1 MNSFKQKL
9 KSLLNDSSSLKDTSN
24 IDQKFEQFLLRTYRK
39 IKLDNTRQSLLV
51 STYKNNYSNN
61 FRKTT
66 RNLFMYNTKIS
77 GKKRGISPNIAERM
91 AQTFSLM
98 KNEKSRSIYNNFK
111 SDMFYNALNKYM
123 DNSSKI
129 KRKIQRSIDY
139 IIQDKN
145 NSTISRYSNNNR
157 PKSVINNSININSIY
172 SNNKNKTINNIRKVY
187 ENNNE
192 RISKEKD
199 REKDITGES
208 FRNNLRKGKIDFN
221 DYFNQFRN
229 RQKYINFNF

>member
-66 RNLFMYNTKIS
+66 RNSFMYNTKIS

-129 KRKIQRSIDY
+129 KRKIQRGIDY

-145 NSTISRYSNNNR
+145 NSTISRYSKNNR
-157 PKSVINNSININSIY
+157 PKSVINNSININDIY
-172 SNNKNKTINNIRKVY
+172 SNNKNKTINNMRKIY
-187 ENNNE
+187 DNNE
-192 RISKEKD
+192 RISREKD

-208 FRNNLRKGKIDFN
+208 FRNNLRRGKIDFN

>member
-66 RNLFMYNTKIS
+66 RNSFMYNTKIS

-98 KNEKSRSIYNNFK
+98 KNENSSNIYNNFK
-111 SDMFYNALNKYM
+111 SEMFYNALNKYM
-123 DNSSKI
+123 NNSSKI

-145 NSTISRYSNNNR
+145 NSTIRYSGNNR
-157 PKSVINNSININSIY
+157 QKSLFNKTININNIY
-172 SNNKNKTINNIRKVY
+172 SNNKNKTIYNIRKIY
-187 ENNNE
+187 DNNE
-192 RISKEKD
+192 KLSKEK
-199 REKDITGES
+199 EKDITGES

>member
-9 KSLLNDSSSLKDTSN
+9 KSLLNDSSSIKDTSN

-51 STYKNNYSNN
+51 STYKNNFSNN

-66 RNLFMYNTKIS
+66 RNSFINNSKIS
-77 GKKRGISPNIAERM
+77 EKKRGISPNIAERM

-98 KNEKSRSIYNNFK
+98 KNENSSNIYNNFK
-111 SDMFYNALNKYM
+111 SEMFYNALNKYM
-123 DNSSKI
+123 NNSSKI

-145 NSTISRYSNNNR
+145 NSTIRYSANNR
-157 PKSVINNSININSIY
+157 PKSLFNKTININNIY
-172 SNNKNKTINNIRKVY
+172 SNNKNKTIYNIRKIY

-192 RISKEKD
+192 KISKEK
-199 REKDITGES
+199 EKDITGES

>member
-24 IDQKFEQFLLRTYRK
+24 IDQKIEHFLLRTYRK

-66 RNLFMYNTKIS
+66 RNSFMYNTKIS
-77 GKKRGISPNIAERM
+77 GNKRGISPNIAERM

-129 KRKIQRSIDY
+129 KRKIQRGIDY

-145 NSTISRYSNNNR
+145 NSKIRYSKNNR
-157 PKSVINNSININSIY
+157 PKSVINNSININDIY
-172 SNNKNKTINNIRKVY
+172 SNNKNKTINNIRKIY
-187 ENNNE
+187 DNNE
-192 RISKEKD
+192 RISKEK
-199 REKDITGES
+199 EKDITGES

>member
-9 KSLLNDSSSLKDTSN
+9 KSLLNDSSSIKDTSN

-51 STYKNNYSNN
+51 STYKNNFSNN

-66 RNLFMYNTKIS
+66 RNSFINNLKITEN
-77 GKKRGISPNIAERM
+77 KRGISPNIAERM

-98 KNEKSRSIYNNFK
+98 KNENSSNIYNNFK
-111 SDMFYNALNKYM
+111 SEMFYNALNKYM
-123 DNSSKI
+123 NNSSKI

-145 NSTISRYSNNNR
+145 NSTIRYSANNR
-157 PKSVINNSININSIY
+157 PKSLFNKTININNIY
-172 SNNKNKTINNIRKVY
+172 SNNKNKTIYNIRKIY
-187 ENNNE
+187 DNNE
-192 RISKEKD
+192 KLSKEKEK
-199 REKDITGES
+199 EKDITGES

>member
-9 KSLLNDSSSLKDTSN
+9 KSLLNDSSSIKDTSN

-51 STYKNNYSNN
+51 STYKNNFSNN

-66 RNLFMYNTKIS
+66 RNSFINNSKITEN
-77 GKKRGISPNIAERM
+77 KRGISPNIAERM

-98 KNEKSRSIYNNFK
+98 KNENSSNIYNNFK
-111 SDMFYNALNKYM
+111 SEMFYNALNKYM
-123 DNSSKI
+123 NNSSKI

-145 NSTISRYSNNNR
+145 NSTIRYSGNNR
-157 PKSVINNSININSIY
+157 PKSLF
-172 SNNKNKTINNIRKVY
+172 NKTIYNIRKIY

-192 RISKEKD
+192 KLSKEK
-199 REKDITGES
+199 EKDITGES

>member
-9 KSLLNDSSSLKDTSN
+9 RSLLNDSSSIKDTSN

-66 RNLFMYNTKIS
+66 RNSINNHSKIS
-77 GKKRGISPNIAERM
+77 EKKRGISSNIAERM

-98 KNEKSRSIYNNFK
+98 KNENSNSIYNNFQ
-111 SDMFYNALNKYM
+111 SDMFYNAINKYM
-123 DNSSKI
+123 NNSSKI
-129 KRKIQRSIDY
+129 KRKIQRGIDY

-145 NSTISRYSNNNR
+145 NSTIRYSGNNR
-157 PKSVINNSININSIY
+157 PKSLFNKTININNIY
-172 SNNKNKTINNIRKVY
+172 SNNKNKTTICRK
-187 ENNNE
+187 
-192 RISKEKD
+192 
-199 REKDITGES
+199 
-208 FRNNLRKGKIDFN
+208 
-221 DYFNQFRN
+221 
-229 RQKYINFNF
+229 

>member
-157 PKSVINNSININSIY
+157 PKSVINNSININSI
-172 SNNKNKTINNIRKVY
+172 
-187 ENNNE
+187 
-192 RISKEKD
+192 
-199 REKDITGES
+199 
-208 FRNNLRKGKIDFN
+208 F
-221 DYFNQFRN
+221 
-229 RQKYINFNF
+229 

>member
-9 KSLLNDSSSLKDTSN
+9 KSLLNDSSSIKDTSN

-51 STYKNNYSNN
+51 STYKNNFSNN

-66 RNLFMYNTKIS
+66 RNSFINNLKITEN
-77 GKKRGISPNIAERM
+77 KRGISPNIAERM

-98 KNEKSRSIYNNFK
+98 KNENSSNIYNNFK
-111 SDMFYNALNKYM
+111 SEMFYNALNKYM
-123 DNSSKI
+123 NNSSKI

-145 NSTISRYSNNNR
+145 NSTIRYSANNR
-157 PKSVINNSININSIY
+157 PKSLFNKTININNIY
-172 SNNKNKTINNIRKVY
+172 SNNKNKTIYNIRKIY
-187 ENNNE
+187 ENNHE
-192 RISKEKD
+192 KLSKEK
-199 REKDITGES
+199 EKDITGES